1 MNMKKRGLG
10 KGLSDLGL
18 GALLGDMKAAP
29 TAITESIV
37 VSTPMT
43 TATITEEPVSIDGH
57 FKRLPL
63 DLLQP
68 GKYQPRKIMAPE
80 ALEELA
86 HSIRT
91 QGVIQ
96 PIIVR
101 STSKNQYEIIAGERR
116 WRAAKLAEITHVPV
130 IIREISDESAMVMAL
145 IENIQRRDL
154 NVMEEAFALN
164 RLMNEFNMT
173 HQLVADAVGKS
184 RTAVTNILRLLK
196 LNMHVRGLIES
207 AQLEMG
213 HARALLSLDED
224 QQTDAANWVVS
235 RKLSVRETESY
246 VQKILSGDAL
256 NFNEP
261 AQKTISA
268 ELQERLTK
276 QLGVK
281 VSVMQN
287 DKGRGKLVL
296 RYRNEKELDHIL
308 QKLQ

>member
-18 GALLGDMKAAP
+18 GALLGDLKTAP
-29 TAITESIV
+29 TAIAEPVIF
-37 VSTPMT
+37 STP
-43 TATITEEPVSIDGH
+43 ATKIEAPVSVDGQ
-57 FKRLPL
+57 FKKISVER
-63 DLLQP
+63 LQP
-68 GKYQPRKIMAPE
+68 GKYQPRKIMSPE

-101 STSKNQYEIIAGERR
+101 PLAKDQYEIIAGERR

-196 LNMHVRGLIES
+196 LNAHVRGLIES
-207 AQLEMG
+207 EQLEMG

-224 QQTDAANWVVS
+224 QQTDAANWVVL

-246 VQKILSGDAL
+246 VQKVLSGESAHFGESPL
-256 NFNEP
+256 
-261 AQKTISA
+261 KTPKTVLA
-268 ELQERLTK
+268 GLQERLT
-276 QLGVK
+276 QQFGVK

-296 RYRNEKELDHIL
+296 QYRSEKELEHIL
-308 QKLQ
+308 QKLH